1 MHIIFFSYTKIYQFR
16 ANLIANQPSII
27 IMGAGWSA
35 EEFGLESPQ
44 GRYQLTKYTDSQNM
58 RITPGLYYK
67 GPEANF
73 LERTDYFTVYSSLGW
88 AFIQYE

>member
-1 MHIIFFSYTKIYQFR
+1 MD
-16 ANLIANQPSII
+16 
-27 IMGAGWSA
+27 AGLSV
-35 EEFGLESPQ
+35 EEFGLGSPQ
-44 GRYQLTKYTDSQNM
+44 GRYQLTKYTDSQNI

>member
-1 MHIIFFSYTKIYQFR
+1 
-16 ANLIANQPSII
+16 
-27 IMGAGWSA
+27 MGAGLSA
-35 EEFGLESPQ
+35 ENFGLESPQ
-44 GRYQLTKYTDSQNM
+44 GRHQLTKYTDSQNM